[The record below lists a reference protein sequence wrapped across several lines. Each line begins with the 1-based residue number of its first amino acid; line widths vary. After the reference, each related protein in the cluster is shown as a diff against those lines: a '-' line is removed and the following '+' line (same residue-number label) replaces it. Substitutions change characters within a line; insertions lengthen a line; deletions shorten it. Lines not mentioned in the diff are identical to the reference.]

1 MEVIR
6 AMQNNL
12 YTKMFRVALSV
23 TERKETHVDYE

>member
-12 YTKMFRVALSV
+12 YTMFIVALSV